1 MNTIKL
7 TKHEKRIY
15 NSILR
20 SFPKTPKESAL
31 NYAIQGGVNFQFY
44 PK

>member
-1 MNTIKL
+1 MKRIKL
-7 TKHEKRIY
+7 TKHEKKIY
-15 NSILR
+15 NSIMN
-20 SFPKTPKESAL
+20 SFPKTPKESAI